1 MSKEPI
7 VAYKVIKVGWRYYV
21 APYTL
26 TKEFIWWLVSENKLE
41 LPRFILKGSADKVC
55 KMLNKAYNNGY
66 NQRIIQE
73 YIEKQEGNWNK
84 GMKLN

>member
-1 MSKEPI
+1 MSKEPM

-21 APYTL
+21 APYML

-41 LPRFILKGSADKVC
+41 LHWYILEGSAKKAC

-73 YIEKQEGNWNK
+73 YIEKQEGN
-84 GMKLN
+84 